1 MKKSFYGILALIISL
16 SLCLPLASC
25 GKRMKKYTSTYFDY
39 FDTYATATLFASS
52 DEEYKMLD
60 GIFKSELEK
69 YHQLLDIYS
78 QYENIVNL
86 YTVNA
91 SAGGEAVEVSDELF
105 DFISQA
111 VDTHKMTNGYTS
123 ISIGAIT
130 SVWKQ
135 ALNTNTLPDED
146 ILKESA
152 KHIDISHIILDSTNK
167 TVTLTDSKMS
177 LDAGA
182 LGKGYA
188 ADKIGNALRDA
199 GCESFLLDLGG
210 NLKAHGNKPDGSP
223 WLGGIRDP
231 NELEG
236 SLDLSINI
244 SDRALSTS
252 GSYHRG
258 FELDGTVYHHIISP
272 YTLRPEN
279 IFSSVSVICRD
290 SYVSDALSTALF
302 SMSLEDGQMLI
313 ASIENAEAVW
323 IFADGKIVTTD
334 GITPTT

>member
-1 MKKSFYGILALIISL
+1 MKKFFHSIIALIISL

-25 GKRMKKYTSTYFDY
+25 ANRQKKYTSTCFNC
-39 FDTYATATLFASS
+39 FDTYATVTLYADS
-52 DEEYKMLD
+52 EEKYKMLD

-69 YHQLLDIYS
+69 YHRLLDIYN
-78 QYENIVNL
+78 QYENVVNL
-86 YTVNA
+86 CTVNA
-91 SAGGEAVEVSDELF
+91 SAGREAVDVSDELF

-111 VDTHKMTNGYTS
+111 VHTQKMTNGYTS
-123 ISIGAIT
+123 ISIGAVT

-135 ALNTNTLPDED
+135 ALNTHTLPDKDVLTE
-146 ILKESA
+146 A
-152 KHIDISHIILDSTNK
+152 ARHIDISHIILDSANK

-223 WLGGIRDP
+223 WFGGIRDP

-272 YTLRPEN
+272 YTLAPEN
-279 IFSSVSVICRD
+279 TFSSVSVICRD
-290 SYVSDALSTALF
+290 AYAADALSTALF

-313 ASIENAEAVW
+313 SSLENTEAVW
-323 IFADGKIVTTD
+323 IFANGECVTTD
-334 GITPTT
+334 GIN

>member
-1 MKKSFYGILALIISL
+1 MKKNFYRILALIISL
-16 SLCLPLASC
+16 TLCLPFSSC
-25 GKRMKKYTSTYFDY
+25 AKRLKKYTSTYFEH
-39 FDTYATATLFASS
+39 FDTYATLTLFASS
-52 DEEYKMLD
+52 SEEYKTLD
-60 GIFKSELEK
+60 SIFKSELEK
-69 YHQLLDIYS
+69 YHQLLDIYN
-78 QYENIVNL
+78 QYENVVNL

-91 SAGGEAVEVSDELF
+91 SAGTEAVAVSDELF

-111 VDTHKMTNGYTS
+111 VYTHKMTNGYTS
-123 ISIGAIT
+123 ISIGAVT

-135 ALNTNTLPDED
+135 ALNTHTLPDED
-146 ILKESA
+146 ILTEAA
-152 KHIDISHIILDSTNK
+152 KHIDISCIILDATNK
-167 TVTLTDSKMS
+167 TVALTDSKMR

-188 ADKIGNALRDA
+188 ADKIFNALRNA

-210 NLKAHGNKPDGSP
+210 NLKAHGNKPDGTP

-236 SLDLSINI
+236 SLDISINI

-258 FELDGTVYHHIISP
+258 FELDGVVYHHIISP

-290 SYVSDALSTALF
+290 AYAADALSTALF
-302 SMSLEDGQMLI
+302 SMSLEDGQLLI
-313 ASIENAEAVW
+313 STLEYTEAVW
-323 IFADGKIVTTD
+323 ILANGECVTTE
-334 GITPTT
+334 GITQ